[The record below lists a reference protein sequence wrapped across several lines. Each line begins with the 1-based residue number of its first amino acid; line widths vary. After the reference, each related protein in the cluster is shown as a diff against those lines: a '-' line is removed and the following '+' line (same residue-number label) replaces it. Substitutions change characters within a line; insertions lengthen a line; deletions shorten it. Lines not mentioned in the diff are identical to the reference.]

1 MYICPKKKK
10 IFVDSRVSTL
20 ETAFM
25 KNNKKDLQG

>member
-1 MYICPKKKK
+1 MYICPKKK